1 MRVLPK
7 SATVIFA
14 ALLCSGSALG
24 AERGWVVLAGGGSIE
39 PSERS
44 SLRSGTTASLAVA
57 HVTRPWLLIG
67 GEFGWTGTP
76 GVQGASIPEVRVTR
90 DDTRAYAVSAVVR
103 LQVPVRVGPAPFA
116 LFESGFTRLRWGA
129 VHYDGSNSGY
139 LYVNGVTPGEVQWG
153 SRMAVGAGLRAVIPG
168 AWPDPEV
175 SARAVTLGLEHQQNF
190 AEYRYSLA
198 W

>member
-1 MRVLPK
+1 MRGSLLLAVILAGSLARGS
-7 SATVIFA
+7 SAA
-14 ALLCSGSALG
+14 
-24 AERGWVVLAGGGSIE
+24 AERGWVVQAGGGSIE

-44 SLRSGTTASLAVA
+44 SLRPGTTASLAVA

-76 GVQGASIPEVRVTR
+76 GAEGASTPEVRVTR
-90 DDTRAYAVSAVVR
+90 DDTRAYSMSAVVR

-116 LFESGFTRLRWGA
+116 VFESGFTRLRWGA
-129 VHYDGSNSGY
+129 SHYDGSNSGF

-153 SRMAVGAGLRAVIPG
+153 SRAAVGAGLRVVLPG
-168 AWPDPEV
+168 AWPDPEA
-175 SARAVTLGLEHQQNF
+175 SARAVTLGLQRQANF
-190 AEYRYSLA
+190 AEYRYSLV